1 MGWGLVGHQ
10 EAVVQL
16 SRALATGRLAHAYLF
31 VGPKGVGK
39 GTLAR
44 ALAQAV
50 NCSAAEPPCGACASC
65 RRIGAG
71 KHADVRVLAIG
82 AKDGKER
89 AETGFE
95 QQKERAEIG
104 FKQVEELQHLA
115 ALRPFEG
122 TYRVFI
128 VDEAERMSSA
138 AANRLLKTL
147 EEPPPLVLLILLTAN
162 ERELLP
168 TLLSRCQPIRL
179 RTLAEAD
186 VLAALRERGMADEE
200 ARRVARLA
208 QGRVGWALAVAAD
221 GAPLQKREERLDQV
235 VELTEADREQRFAFA
250 TELETLFRRNREE
263 GRAVLELWREWWRDL
278 LLWKTG
284 MGEWA
289 TNLDRRTAA
298 EAQAARLELG
308 GIAATLRR
316 LDETAAALEANVTP
330 RLALD
335 VLMLAMPRVDAGTSG
350 QQARAPETVQSE
362 A

>member
-1 MGWGLVGHQ
+1 MGWGLVGHR

-50 NCSAAEPPCGACASC
+50 NCSAAEPPCGECASC

-82 AKDGKER
+82 VKDVKER
-89 AETGFE
+89 AER
-95 QQKERAEIG
+95 KERTEIG
-104 FKQVEELQHLA
+104 FEQVEELQRLA

-128 VDEAERMSSA
+128 VDGAERLSA
-138 AANRLLKTL
+138 PAANRLLKTL
-147 EEPPPLVLLILLTAN
+147 EEPPPQVLLILLTAN

-168 TLLSRCQPIRL
+168 TLFSRCQPIRL
-179 RTLAEAD
+179 RALAEAD
-186 VLAALRERGMADEE
+186 VQAALRERGMADEE

-208 QGRVGWALAVAAD
+208 QGRIGWALAVAAD
-221 GAPLQKREERLDQV
+221 GALLQKREERLDQV
-235 VELTEADREQRFAFA
+235 FGLTEADREQRFAFA
-250 TELETLFRRNREE
+250 TEMETLFRRNREE

-289 TNLDRRTAA
+289 TNLDRHTAA

-308 GIAATLRR
+308 EIAATLRR

-335 VLMLAMPRVDAGTSG
+335 VLMLAMPRVDAGTAG
-350 QQARAPETVQSE
+350 QQVRAPETVQSE